1 MKEATDWLKW
11 ISGWIT
17 LSASIDFPF
26 QSPKLSRESSF
37 TLSLDYAG
45 LCKER
50 SSKQVTD
57 NFQRRALFRKIVE
70 TLKKINFQFDHRKFS
85 EQRNSILSYYY
96 RRVTRWGRRGLHS
109 CTFLKVGRNCPDFGK
124 RCTDFVYLCV
134 KFIILSVLV
143 EQFEETLWKH
153 WKD

>member
-11 ISGWIT
+11 ISGWTT

-70 TLKKINFQFDHRKFS
+70 TLKKINFQFDHCKFS

-96 RRVTRWGRRGLHS
+96 RRVTRWGRRVSLLYFFES
-109 CTFLKVGRNCPDFGK
+109 WKKVPWFWEK
-124 RCTDFVYLCV
+124 V
-134 KFIILSVLV
+134 
-143 EQFEETLWKH
+143 H
-153 WKD
+153 WFRPSMC

>member
-11 ISGWIT
+11 ISGWTT

-96 RRVTRWGRRGLHS
+96 RRVTRWGRRVSLLYFFES
-109 CTFLKVGRNCPDFGK
+109 WKKVPWFCEK
-124 RCTDFVYLCV
+124 V
-134 KFIILSVLV
+134 
-143 EQFEETLWKH
+143 H
-153 WKD
+153 WFRPSMC